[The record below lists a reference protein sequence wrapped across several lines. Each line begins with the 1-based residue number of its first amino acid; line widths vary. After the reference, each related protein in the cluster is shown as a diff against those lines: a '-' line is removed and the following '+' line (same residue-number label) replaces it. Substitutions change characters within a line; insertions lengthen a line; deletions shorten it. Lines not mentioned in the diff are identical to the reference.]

1 MGWAEEGLLTLTDG
15 SVTDQSVIENH
26 LIWLCETFNVI
37 EVGYDPYEATNMA
50 VRLMQPEF
58 DLPMVEVAQNTRQ
71 MSEPAKRLEEIVL
84 QEKLMHDHDV
94 LSWTISNCVAK
105 EDVNE
110 NILVKKEKG
119 QEEKKIDGAVA
130 TIIALN
136 RWIAYQEDGFVYDEQ
151 SIRVLTV

>member
-1 MGWAEEGLLTLTDG
+1 MTLTDG
-15 SVTDQSVIENH
+15 NVTDQSVIEDH
-26 LIWLCETFNVI
+26 LVWLCDSFDVR

-50 VRLMQPEF
+50 VRLINGEHE
-58 DLPMVEVAQNTRQ
+58 LPMVEVQQNTRQ

-84 QEKLMHDHDV
+84 QKKLMHDHDV

-110 NILVKKEKG
+110 NILVKKEKN

-136 RWIAYQEDGFVYDEQ
+136 RWIAYQDDGFVYDEQ
-151 SIRVLTV
+151 SIRVLSF